1 MRIGQ
6 SHYFWRK
13 YSLLKWVFRIYSSFW
28 RECAEICCFK
38 HRGFRRWSL
47 PSSILTFCLD
57 ELLPVTT
64 EIVNLSLESGVFSGD
79 WKNALVHPL
88 LKKAGLQPFNKNLRP
103 ASNLQFTSKIKE
115 KSVALQMQDLMVA
128 NGLFPDLQCMYWQN
142 HSSETA
148 LVKVRNDLLPNMDKG
163 HLTSL
168 ALVDLSAAFDTED
181 HSIPLHRLQS
191 KLDVG
196 GKALW
201 LFENPVWLEERS
213 RFC

>member
-1 MRIGQ
+1 
-6 SHYFWRK
+6 
-13 YSLLKWVFRIYSSFW
+13 
-28 RECAEICCFK
+28 
-38 HRGFRRWSL
+38 
-47 PSSILTFCLD
+47 
-57 ELLPVTT
+57 
-64 EIVNLSLESGVFSGD
+64 
-79 WKNALVHPL
+79 
-88 LKKAGLQPFNKNLRP
+88 
-103 ASNLQFTSKIKE
+103 
-115 KSVALQMQDLMVA
+115 MVA

-196 GKALW
+196 GKAIW